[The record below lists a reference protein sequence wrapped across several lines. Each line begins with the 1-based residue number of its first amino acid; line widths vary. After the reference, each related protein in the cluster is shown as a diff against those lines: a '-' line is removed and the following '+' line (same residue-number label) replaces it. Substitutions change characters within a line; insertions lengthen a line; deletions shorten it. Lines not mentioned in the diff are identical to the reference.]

1 MVITVSAE
9 ERALLERLL
18 TEELRSV
25 RVRIHHTHDADLR
38 SSLKGQE
45 RMVRRVLGRVE
56 AARQVVETR
65 VIV

>member
-9 ERALLERLL
+9 ERILLQRLL
-18 TEELRSV
+18 DEELRSV

-38 SSLKGQE
+38 NALKNQE
-45 RMVRRVLGRVE
+45 RTVRRLLGRVE
-56 AARQVVETR
+56 AAREVLETR

>member
-9 ERALLERLL
+9 ERILLQRLL
-18 TEELRSV
+18 DEELRSV

-38 SSLKGQE
+38 SALKNQE
-45 RMVRRVLGRVE
+45 RTVRRLLGRAE
-56 AARQVVETR
+56 AAREVLETR